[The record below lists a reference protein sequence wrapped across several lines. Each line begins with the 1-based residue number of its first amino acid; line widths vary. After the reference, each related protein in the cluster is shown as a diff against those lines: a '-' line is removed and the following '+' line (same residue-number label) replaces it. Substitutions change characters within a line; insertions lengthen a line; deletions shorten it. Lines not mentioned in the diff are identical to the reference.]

1 MSIKKV
7 VKGVLPAVVILA
19 IAGLAASWMYK
30 NKVEAETQEPEQ
42 RVTRVQ
48 FVVASKQSYQ
58 VILATTGEVHPRT
71 QTTLIPQVAGE
82 ILQVSPNFRNGAFF
96 EAGETLLILDKRDYL
111 AAETEAAASLA
122 QSEATYKLEQARA
135 AQALASWTEL
145 GRGGEPSELAL
156 RKPQLAQA
164 KAEADAASAR
174 LARARRDLE
183 RTRIEAPYA
192 GYVRKKS
199 VDLGQYVSP
208 GTPLGE
214 IFAVDYV
221 EVRLPLDPSDLKFI
235 DLPGELRRGEEFR
248 DHQPKVELQDSND
261 SGFTWQ
267 GKVVRA
273 EGEFDV
279 HSRKLFVI
287 AQIVDPY
294 ALQTAG
300 RPRLKVGQFVKG
312 NITGKVLQ
320 DVFVIPERAVRF
332 GKEVKVIDEDDRIRF
347 REVTVVWSDLPDL
360 VVRDGLEDG
369 DRICLTALPFAVE
382 GAKVDPRKYVSVE
395 TLPAKESDPEDDSR

>member
-1 MSIKKV
+1 MTIKKV
-7 VKGVLPAVVILA
+7 IKGVLPAIVILA
-19 IAGLAASWMYK
+19 IAGGTASWMFR
-30 NKVEAETQEPEQ
+30 NKVEAETKEPEQ
-42 RVTRVQ
+42 RVSRVQ
-48 FVVASKQSYQ
+48 FVVAAKQSYQ
-58 VILATTGEVHPRT
+58 VILETTGEVHPRT

-96 EAGETLLILDKRDYL
+96 EAGEILLTLDKRDYV

-122 QSEATYKLEQARA
+122 RSEATYKLEQARA
-135 AQALASWTEL
+135 AQALASWRDL
-145 GRGGEPSELAL
+145 GRGGEPSELTL

-164 KAEADAASAR
+164 KAESEAASAR
-174 LARARRDLE
+174 LERARRDLE
-183 RTRIEAPYA
+183 RTSIEAPYA
-192 GYVRKKS
+192 GYVRQKS

-221 EVRLPLDPSDLKFI
+221 EVRLPLDPSDLRFI
-235 DLPGELRRGEEFR
+235 DLPDQLRSGEEPEE
-248 DHQPKVELQDSND
+248 HQPDVELEDTNG

-273 EGEFDV
+273 EGEFDAR
-279 HSRKLFVI
+279 SRKLFVI

-300 RPRLKVGQFVKG
+300 RPPLKVGQFVKG
-312 NITGKVLQ
+312 KITAKELQ

-332 GKEVKVIDEDDRIRF
+332 GREVKVIDQDDRIRF

-369 DRICLTALPFAVE
+369 DRICLTTLPFAVE
-382 GAKVDPRKYVSVE
+382 GAKVDPREYVSEKSAPVE
-395 TLPAKESDPEDDSR
+395 ESNSKDVSP